1 MFGRFNCQIIEKDL
15 QQQQHVQNRKKEQGS
30 QKNGNAIKKQ

>member
-15 QQQQHVQNRKKEQGS
+15 QQQHVQNRKKEQGS